1 VKRHR
6 EECTQCERERARIRL
21 GLGFGAFESPSVV
34 DRQTGLHG
42 QTKGERERE
51 REREMIGLGLALKA
65 FELKV

>member
-1 VKRHR
+1 MR
-6 EECTQCERERARIRL
+6 ERERIRL

-51 REREMIGLGLALKA
+51 RERDDRIR
-65 FELKV
+65 VSV

>member
-1 VKRHR
+1 VKRQR
-6 EECTQCERERARIRL
+6 EECTQCERERERIRL

-51 REREMIGLGLALKA
+51 REMIGLGLAFEA

>member
-1 VKRHR
+1 VKRQR
-6 EECTQCERERARIRL
+6 EECTQCERERERERERIRL

-51 REREMIGLGLALKA
+51 RERDDRIR
-65 FELKV
+65 VSV